1 MAEQVHRVILR
12 GKFGGLDRHA
22 RAALLAEA
30 DDHDVLDARFT
41 GRGSL
46 TYDRRL
52 AGFTFRCE
60 LSVPEDIGRAE
71 LRKRAETK
79 LAALLAAFGCGHRD
93 LELSSTNMA
102 RIKIRRR

>member
-1 MAEQVHRVILR
+1 MVEQVHRVILR
-12 GKFGGLDRHA
+12 GKFVGLDQHA
-22 RAALLAEA
+22 RSALLAEA

-41 GRGSL
+41 DRGSL

-60 LSVPEDIGRAE
+60 LPAPDDIGRDD
-71 LRKRAETK
+71 LRRRAETK
-79 LAALLAAFGCGHRD
+79 LTALLAPFGCGHRD